1 MENPRDATYLAILH
15 IMFQRADMLTAARTR
30 TSRSLLSTAPSPSLF
45 AQCPLTP
52 LQATRASLRRRG
64 LSTRGRDELDNSG
77 NSGNSGN
84 MPAQEVKEHA
94 DDKSADRINTT
105 SHHTEE
111 GTRKDNEDT
120 SNTGKGLFRTMMDY
134 PAKKEREKV
143 TKRKQ
148 LEKEIGQLGRG
159 SEVKEF
165 MQTSGKLFIADED
178 LISAGTAPVFPKIE
192 GETLAE
198 SHVNIL
204 AEAKSAQAFA
214 TLVGVSFND
223 HATSTVGEWINAY
236 RDHFSVDA
244 SVFVCCCTNHW
255 LLAWFGGMV
264 RSTLRKQVPNEYHG
278 SYVSLIDPKEVLS
291 VQESLGI
298 KNTLPSYVF
307 LVDSNGLVRWR
318 GTGSPTDTEI
328 ASLVDAGEELR
339 RTRPDESLPKWQQ
352 VGSALR

>member
-1 MENPRDATYLAILH
+1 
-15 IMFQRADMLTAARTR
+15 MFQHAAINNAARS
-30 TSRSLLSTAPSPSLF
+30 TSRSRLSTAPLLSLF
-45 AQCPLTP
+45 AQSPLLP
-52 LQATRASLRRRG
+52 SQLTRASLRRRE
-64 LSTRGRDELDNSG
+64 LSTRGRDEPAKGARSIVCSG
-77 NSGNSGN
+77 NTS
-84 MPAQEVKEHA
+84 AQDVQEHA
-94 DDKSADRINTT
+94 GIKDSDRVNKPSYHNDAAGIEGSRGKDSKS
-105 SHHTEE
+105 
-111 GTRKDNEDT
+111 
-120 SNTGKGLFRTMMDY
+120 SNAKNGLLRTMMDY

-143 TKRKQ
+143 SKRKQ

-159 SEVKEF
+159 SEVREF

-198 SHVNIL
+198 SRVSVL

-223 HATSTVGEWINAY
+223 HATSTAGEWVNAY

-264 RSTLRKQVPNEYHG
+264 RSTLRKQVPDEQHG
-278 SYVSLIDPKEVLS
+278 SYISLTNPKDVQI

-328 ASLVDAGEELR
+328 ASLVEAGEQLR

>member
-1 MENPRDATYLAILH
+1 MPPRCRELSA
-15 IMFQRADMLTAARTR
+15 RARGEPDKAEQGVASGEVSAGETSKVAAG
-30 TSRSLLSTAPSPSLF
+30 PGEDGGMI
-45 AQCPLTP
+45 
-52 LQATRASLRRRG
+52 RG
-64 LSTRGRDELDNSG
+64 SNSGGDDEHDDGGDRGG
-77 NSGNSGN
+77 NSGGN
-84 MPAQEVKEHA
+84 KGMP
-94 DDKSADRINTT
+94 
-105 SHHTEE
+105 
-111 GTRKDNEDT
+111 
-120 SNTGKGLFRTMMDY
+120 RTMLEY

-165 MQTSGKLFIADED
+165 MQTSGKLFIADEE
-178 LISAGTAPVFPKIE
+178 LISAGIAPVFPKIE
-192 GETLAE
+192 GGTLAE

-223 HATSTVGEWINAY
+223 HATSTVGEWCDAY

-244 SVFVCCCTNHW
+244 SVFVCCCTDHW

-264 RSTLRKQVPNEYHG
+264 RSTLRKKVPNEQHG
-278 SYVSLIDPKEVLS
+278 SFVSLIDPKEIQS
-291 VQESLGI
+291 MQESLGI

-318 GTGSPTDTEI
+318 GTGSPTDTELT
-328 ASLVDAGEELR
+328 SLVEAGEELR

-352 VGSALR
+352 VGSAYR